1 MINQIQI
8 GQIWQSKNSE
18 NLTAEILMIDGF
30 EVAVKTT
37 RKLKAGLGQTKDLE
51 TGADLDLDALFE
63 EDYKSIKMESLL
75 LNWRLKNDTE
85 KAN

>member
-1 MINQIQI
+1 MINQIQL

-30 EVAVKTT
+30 EVALKTT
-37 RKLKAGLGQTKDLE
+37 RKLNAGLGSTK
-51 TGADLDLDALFE
+51 DLDLDALFE

-75 LNWRLKNDTE
+75 LNWRLKNGAE

>member
-30 EVAVKTT
+30 EVALKTT
-37 RKLKAGLGQTKDLE
+37 RKLNAGLGSTKDLE

-75 LNWRLKNDTE
+75 LNWRLKNGTE